1 MATTTIEELLLA
13 ASEIRDADTE
23 QENTAMRVGTLFV
36 NLIEYAS
43 QFMTE
48 SQVNDILQQVSDG
61 LEELLTGY
69 AKLNSDKTALDWT
82 QSPIVFL
89 DSMGEAFDT
98 VNGAPYDYTPSV
110 GDLYYYEHGGF
121 QVFWKTDNS
130 PATGYRATVGVVYV
144 NKKTLRAYVWDGSS
158 MSELGETYT
167 SKIQISKMDQTD
179 ISNIPVG
186 KVHFMPASSKLVYR
200 ISNSKTFSWT
210 PRTNLI
216 YVDVSSNTMYRW
228 QGSSFQKVSSGGD
241 ATILSGTYAQ
251 AWQRS
256 RTVASTFCWLW
267 VETVNGAA
275 IRKPIWHVGN
285 GVFIDA
291 AGGVVSVA
299 VNAPDVPT
307 FSQPGGS
314 VSANTE
320 ITVEPSSGAVLH
332 YIVNN
337 GTEQVSESAVSIPIN
352 QASVTIEAWCENAGG
367 SSTHVSHTYTANAPA
382 TPIMTVGGQR
392 VTTNQTVS
400 RNTVVTITASEGSL
414 KYKVNNGSVQEPS
427 GRTATVTCS
436 ANTTSIEAWAEQA
449 GMSSSHLTIV
459 FSADIPVVP
468 SFTAKA
474 GTTID
479 NNNVV
484 SRGGYVVITGVAGGT
499 LNYKVNEGSY
509 IGVHSVGGAAPTAE
523 VQITGATTIMAYNTI
538 NGENSEEVTEP
549 YTMAALAA
557 PTLTMSATS
566 GDPTKPNEF
575 PENGGTVAIT
585 ATEGDGIRY
594 TTDGSDPRTSNT
606 ATVVNALTASVTVTS
621 AVTIK
626 ACAFDDYGKSDL
638 VQATYSV
645 ETAKLK
651 VTASAPTTMTL
662 TKTDDTT
669 VELNIAQGDNE
680 FAIDTALGGVTTF
693 ASCAFGDKTLITKV
707 DFGWITV
714 NSIASLFEGSSAITS
729 CINLNV
735 DGSAARAF
743 YNCYYI
749 AHIKLGGVI
758 TDASSM
764 CCMQNGS
771 HYVQCDFDLSAVT
784 SLTNIYNAFK
794 SFWFA
799 GPIDLSAPDVT
810 ITRLDTTFRD
820 TRGPGGS
827 ASNKQPATLI
837 IRTFDVASTV
847 GTQNTFYDTLV
858 RTIKCT
864 SLTPPTMGKDWLTQF
879 KSVGGANAKI
889 LVPAAAETAY
899 KTASGWSTYADIM
912 ETY

>member
-1 MATTTIEELLLA
+1 MATTTIEKLLLA
-13 ASEIRDADTE
+13 ACEIRDEDTE
-23 QENTAMRVGTLFV
+23 HENSALRVGTLFV

-69 AKLNSDKTALDWT
+69 AKLNSDKTTLDWT

-98 VNGAPYDYTPSV
+98 VNGASYDYTPSV
-110 GDLYYYEHGGF
+110 GDLYYYEHSGF
-121 QVFWKTDNS
+121 QVFWKKDNS
-130 PATGYRATVGVVYV
+130 PAAGYRATVGVVYV

-167 SKIQISKMDQTD
+167 SNIQISKMDQTD
-179 ISNIPVG
+179 ISSIPVG

-216 YVDVSSNTMYRW
+216 YVDISNNTFYRW

-256 RTVASTFCWLW
+256 RTVDSTFCWLW

-382 TPIMTVGGQR
+382 APIMTVGGQR
-392 VTTNQTVS
+392 VTTNQTVP

-449 GMSSSHLTIV
+449 GMSSSHLTIE

-468 SFTAKA
+468 SFTAKT

-484 SRGGYVVITGVAGGT
+484 SRGGYVVITGEAGGT

-523 VQITGATTIMAYNTI
+523 VQITGATTIKAYNTI
-538 NGENSEEVTEP
+538 NGENSEEVTKP

-557 PTLTMSATS
+557 PSMSPA
-566 GDPTKPNEF
+566 GGQLPAG
-575 PENGGTVAIT
+575 GGTVEITGPAGASIYYTLDGSTPTDQSAPYSGLISVTEGKTIKAIAKDDYGYSDVTTETYTVAVDHKFQFKIKLTGDNSTEYIPVTGNNGPQYHFTVDWGDNTQETIGAEGAPVGKTNKSVGHQYSGTAGTEFTITLRGTSIPVLVFNNAIT
-585 ATEGDGIRY
+585 GCCNIGALSAIVDNTLDCDTNFYGGFAACTGLESICANALQNNTNGYVSFRGTALTSVPDGLLSHL
-594 TTDGSDPRTSNT
+594 TKSGVNLTSCFRLFQE
-606 ATVVNALTASVTVTS
+606 VHIVLTASQVAELVGAITHVTNFEAMFYGFSGTFAFPDDFFDGIS
-621 AVTIK
+621 ADTITTLENMTHNAGAHVSGDAK
-626 ACAFDDYGKSDL
+626 KLYDSLVSRVKSNATTTRAFN
-638 VQATYSV
+638 ATGLSNRSQV
-645 ETAKLK
+645 
-651 VTASAPTTMTL
+651 PTT
-662 TKTDDTT
+662 
-669 VELNIAQGDNE
+669 
-680 FAIDTALGGVTTF
+680 
-693 ASCAFGDKTLITKV
+693 
-707 DFGWITV
+707 W
-714 NSIASLFEGSSAITS
+714 
-729 CINLNV
+729 
-735 DGSAARAF
+735 
-743 YNCYYI
+743 
-749 AHIKLGGVI
+749 
-758 TDASSM
+758 
-764 CCMQNGS
+764 
-771 HYVQCDFDLSAVT
+771 
-784 SLTNIYNAFK
+784 
-794 SFWFA
+794 
-799 GPIDLSAPDVT
+799 
-810 ITRLDTTFRD
+810 
-820 TRGPGGS
+820 GGS
-827 ASNKQPATLI
+827 MS
-837 IRTFDVASTV
+837 
-847 GTQNTFYDTLV
+847 
-858 RTIKCT
+858 
-864 SLTPPTMGKDWLTQF
+864 
-879 KSVGGANAKI
+879 
-889 LVPAAAETAY
+889 
-899 KTASGWSTYADIM
+899 
-912 ETY
+912 